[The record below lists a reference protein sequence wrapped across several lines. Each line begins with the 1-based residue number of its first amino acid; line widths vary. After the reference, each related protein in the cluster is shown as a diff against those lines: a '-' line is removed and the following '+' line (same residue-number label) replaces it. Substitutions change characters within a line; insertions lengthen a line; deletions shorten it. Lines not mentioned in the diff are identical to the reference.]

1 LVINR
6 VLRPTITQENSD
18 ENLSNIQ
25 SSNQV
30 GARNTNTIDLAAGLD
45 VADANA
51 IEVNKFKR
59 IFKNSKI

>member
-1 LVINR
+1 M
-6 VLRPTITQENSD
+6 LRPTITQENSD

-25 SSNQV
+25 SSNQI

-51 IEVNKFKR
+51 IEVNKNK
-59 IFKNSKI
+59 